1 MGKYTKLLTSILSG
15 SSDKNIAFESLC
27 RLLIRLGFEQR
38 IKGDHFIFSREGVDE
53 IINLQPLGNI
63 TKPYQV
69 KQVRQII
76 LKYKLGSLDVD
87 E

>member
-15 SSDKNIAFESLC
+15 SSDKNIAFEDLC
-27 RLLIRLGFEQR
+27 RLLLRLGFDQR
-38 IKGDHFIFSREGVDE
+38 IKGDHFIFSRVGVNE
-53 IINLQPLGNI
+53 IINLQPLGNM

-76 LKYKLGSLDVD
+76 LNYKLGSLDAN

>member
-15 SSDKNIAFESLC
+15 SSDKNITFESLC

-53 IINLQPLGNI
+53 IINLQPLGKMS
-63 TKPYQV
+63 KPYQV

-76 LKYKLGSLDVD
+76 LKYNLGNVDVD

>member
-15 SSDKNIAFESLC
+15 SSDKNIAFEDLC
-27 RLLIRLGFEQR
+27 RLLLRLGFEQR
-38 IKGDHFIFSREGVDE
+38 IKGDHFIFSRAGVDE
-53 IINLQPLGNI
+53 IINLQPLGKM

>member
-15 SSDKNIAFESLC
+15 SSDKNIAFEDLC
-27 RLLIRLGFEQR
+27 RLLLRLGFDQR

-53 IINLQPLGNI
+53 IINLQPLGKMS
-63 TKPYQV
+63 KPYQV

-76 LKYKLGSLDVD
+76 LKYNLGNVDVD

>member
-15 SSDKNIAFESLC
+15 SSDKNIAFEDLC
-27 RLLIRLGFEQR
+27 RLLLRLGFDQR
-38 IKGDHFIFSREGVDE
+38 IKGDHFIFSRVGVNE
-53 IINLQPLGNI
+53 IINLQPLGNM

-76 LKYKLGSLDVD
+76 LKYNLGNVDVD

>member
-1 MGKYTKLLTSILSG
+1 
-15 SSDKNIAFESLC
+15 
-27 RLLIRLGFEQR
+27 LGFEQR

-53 IINLQPLGNI
+53 IINLQPLGKMS
-63 TKPYQV
+63 KPYQV

-76 LKYKLGSLDVD
+76 LKYNLGNVDVD

>member
-1 MGKYTKLLTSILSG
+1 MGKYTKLLASILSG
-15 SSDKNIAFESLC
+15 SSDNNIAFESLC
-27 RLLIRLGFEQR
+27 RFLIRLGFDQR
-38 IKGDHFIFSREGVDE
+38 IKGGHFIFSRDGVDE
-53 IINLQPLGNI
+53 IINLQSLGNL

>member
-15 SSDKNIAFESLC
+15 SSDKNIAFEDLC
-27 RLLIRLGFEQR
+27 RLLLRLGFDQR
-38 IKGDHFIFSREGVDE
+38 IKGDHFIFSRVGVNE
-53 IINLQPLGNI
+53 IINLQPLGKM

-76 LKYKLGSLDVD
+76 LNYKLGSLDAD

>member
-15 SSDKNIAFESLC
+15 SSDKNIVFESLC

-53 IINLQPLGNI
+53 IINLQALGNM

-76 LKYKLGSLDVD
+76 LKYNLGNVDVD

>member
-15 SSDKNIAFESLC
+15 SSDKNIAFEDLC
-27 RLLIRLGFEQR
+27 RLLLRLGFDQR
-38 IKGDHFIFSREGVDE
+38 IKGDHFIFSRVGVNE
-53 IINLQPLGNI
+53 IINLQPLGNM

-76 LKYKLGSLDVD
+76 LNYKLGSLDAD

>member
-38 IKGDHFIFSREGVDE
+38 IKGDHFIFSREGVDVY
-53 IINLQPLGNI
+53 QFTTLGKN
-63 TKPYQV
+63 V
-69 KQVRQII
+69 KA
-76 LKYKLGSLDVD
+76 LPS
-87 E
+87 